1 MKGKTLI
8 CMSLSHSGRHF
19 QGICGNQEW
28 EMPCNVFYPDDGRE
42 RLPDIQGVVS
52 YPGAWGIPGSLPV
65 RHKTRIAKRHLTWK
79 GS

>member
-8 CMSLSHSGRHF
+8 CMSLSQVVISKEF
-19 QGICGNQEW
+19 VGIKNGKCPAMYFILTVGGEK
-28 EMPCNVFYPDDGRE
+28 
-42 RLPDIQGVVS
+42 LPDIQGVVS
-52 YPGAWGIPGSLPV
+52 YPGTWGIPGSLPV